1 MVPSSH
7 TPGAIVSVVAPL
19 DAATRALVTLAA
31 AIARGDE
38 TRLAAAAD
46 RLAECEGVAVW
57 ADELL
62 LQSILMVGY
71 PRALVGVAI
80 WRERSG
86 ATPATTPDDDV
97 WDLATWTAR
106 GEATCR
112 VIYGSAYNRL
122 RANVRA
128 LHPVIDAWMVTE
140 GYGRT
145 ISRPGLD
152 LARRELC
159 TVAQCAV
166 LAAPRQFHSHA
177 RGALHAGAPPDAVG
191 EAMTI
196 GLQEGE
202 GALETDADLR
212 NLWEGVRVRWVTE
225 QGAPTVERGEAS

>member
-1 MVPSSH
+1 MVPSSPP
-7 TPGAIVSVVAPL
+7 PGAIVPVVAPL
-19 DAATRALVTLAA
+19 DAATQALVTLAA
-31 AIARGDE
+31 TIARGDE
-38 TRLAAAAD
+38 NRIAAAAD
-46 RLAECEGVAVW
+46 RLAECDGVALW

-86 ATPATTPDDDV
+86 ATPATTPDDDS
-97 WDLATWTAR
+97 WDLADWTAR

-112 VIYGSAYNRL
+112 VIYGRAYSQL

-128 LHPVIDAWMVTE
+128 LHPVMDAWMVTE

-166 LAAPRQFHSHA
+166 LAVPRQFHSHA
-177 RGALHAGAPPDAVG
+177 RGALHAGATPEAVG
-191 EAMTI
+191 EAVTLGLLEGASETAA
-196 GLQEGE
+196 GLQNVWERIRARWAAENGTPLTTGE
-202 GALETDADLR
+202 GA
-212 NLWEGVRVRWVTE
+212 
-225 QGAPTVERGEAS
+225 P

>member
-1 MVPSSH
+1 MVPSSRS
-7 TPGAIVSVVAPL
+7 PGGIVPLVAPL
-19 DAATRALVTLAA
+19 DAATRALVTLAG
-31 AIARGDE
+31 AIARGE
-38 TRLAAAAD
+38 EARITAAAD
-46 RLAECEGVAVW
+46 RLAECDGVAVW
-57 ADELL
+57 ADEVL

-86 ATPATTPDDDV
+86 ATPAATPDDDS

-112 VIYGSAYNRL
+112 IIYGRAYDRL

-159 TVAQCAV
+159 TVAQCAA
-166 LAAPRQFHSHA
+166 LAAPKQFHSHA
-177 RGALHAGAPPDAVG
+177 RGALHAGAPPEVVTEAV
-191 EAMTI
+191 TI
-196 GLQEGE
+196 GLRE
-202 GALETDADLR
+202 GASGSEVGLR
-212 NLWEGVRVRWVTE
+212 DIWEEIRARWVEEHGTPAGKGS
-225 QGAPTVERGEAS
+225 GAS